1 MTGES
6 LVLMAF
12 MLGIVSAVSLPLGTI
27 SSAFWRPSDRTIAF
41 LMAFGGGA
49 LLAAL
54 TIDLVASSL
63 EKGYFTPLAFGCVVG
78 GLLFVTLNELVND
91 YGGFVRKAS
100 TTFYYLRKE
109 SARGAI
115 AMLVNLRQPGIFEG
129 LSTKEY
135 RALAA
140 SLVRR
145 HYKTGELIYREGDPA
160 EALFMVATGEVE
172 LLDPRQDMAP
182 TTRIGKHGSFGW
194 FDVLSGAPTSTA
206 AVAATD
212 VTLWLLPR
220 GALFSLVPNSQTL
233 IQQIHRA
240 LRSGALS
247 AALQQRHGMSPEA
260 VKKWSDESVQSLLKR
275 GVFSEALTLERKDDE
290 FMAIADDIKRF
301 NLFAHLTQ
309 DELQEIA
316 SHLIYKRFAKGQ
328 TLFHKGDISNR
339 MFFIASGE
347 IASINPSMHFR
358 TTESM
363 GPGTG
368 FGGQA
373 FITGSRHALS
383 AVATED
389 TELWVLRKS
398 DFDELLAETPVLTTK
413 LKHYVNDRELFEYLK
428 YQQHFDDDLIERWKQ
443 KTLSAIDTQTPL
455 PAICEM
461 SFELTAHKGAPL
473 AIWLGILLDGIP
485 ESLVIGASLVQAQI
499 SYSLIGGLFLSN
511 YPEAL
516 SSSVGMRQQGFPF
529 RRILLMWTSLMV
541 VTGIGAA
548 LGNIFF
554 TGAAPSLFAL
564 VEGIAAGAMLTMIA
578 QTMLPEAYFK
588 GGSIIGFSTLL
599 GFLAAIFLKTLE

>member
-1 MTGES
+1 MIAES
-6 LVLMAF
+6 LVLTAF
-12 MLGIVSAVSLPLGTI
+12 LLGLVSAVSLPLGTI
-27 SSAFWRPSDRTIAF
+27 SSAFWRPSDRVIAF

-63 EKGYFTPLAFGCVVG
+63 EKGQFTPLALGCILG
-78 GLLFVTLNELVND
+78 GLLFVLLNELVND

-100 TTFYYLRKE
+100 TTIYYLRKE
-109 SARGAI
+109 SSRGAI
-115 AMLVNLRQPGIFEG
+115 AMLVDLKEPSIFKG

-145 HYKTGELIYREGDPA
+145 HYKKGELIYPEGDPA
-160 EALFMVATGEVE
+160 EALYMVNTGEVE
-172 LLDPRQDMAP
+172 LLDPQHDMIPSA
-182 TTRIGKHGSFGW
+182 TATKYESFGW
-194 FDVLSGAPTSTA
+194 LDMLSGAPTSMA
-206 AVAATD
+206 AVAASD

-220 GALFSLVPNSQTL
+220 GAFFALVPSSPTL
-233 IQQIHRA
+233 IQQLHRA
-240 LRSGALS
+240 LRDSTLVQH
-247 AALQQRHGMSPEA
+247 LQDRHGMTPEEA
-260 VKKWSDESVQSLLKR
+260 RSWTDKSVKSLLNR
-275 GVFSEALTLERKDDE
+275 GVFSEATTLERKDDE
-290 FMAIADDIKRF
+290 FIAIAAEIGRF
-301 NLFAHLTQ
+301 NLFSHLTQ
-309 DELQEIA
+309 DELQVIA
-316 SHLIYKRFAKGQ
+316 SRLIYKRFAKGQ
-328 TLFHKGDISNR
+328 TLFHRGEISNR
-339 MFFIASGE
+339 MYFIAKGE
-347 IASINPSMHFR
+347 ITSLSPSLHLR
-358 TTESM
+358 ATEIL

-368 FGGQA
+368 FGGLA
-373 FITGSRHALS
+373 FVTGCRHALS
-383 AVATED
+383 AVATEA
-389 TELWVLRKS
+389 TEVWVLRKS
-398 DFDELLAETPVLTTK
+398 DFDELLVQTPVLTTK
-413 LKHYVNDRELFEYLK
+413 LKQNVQSDEVTEYLRYK
-428 YQQHFDDDLIERWKQ
+428 QHYDDDLIERWKR
-443 KTLSAIDTQTPL
+443 KTLAAIDSNTPL
-455 PAICEM
+455 PAISEM
-461 SFELTAHKGAPL
+461 SFEVTEHKGAPL

-516 SSSVGMRQQGFPF
+516 SSSIGMRQHGFPF
-529 RRILLMWTSLMV
+529 RRILFMWTSLMV
-541 VTGIGAA
+541 ITGIGAA

>member
-1 MTGES
+1 MIAES
-6 LVLMAF
+6 IILTAF
-12 MLGIVSAVSLPLGTI
+12 LLGIVSAVSLPLGTI
-27 SSAFWRPSDRTIAF
+27 SSALWRPSDRVIAF

-54 TIDLVASSL
+54 TIDLVASAL
-63 EKGYFTPLAFGCVVG
+63 EKGYFTPLAIGCILG
-78 GLLFVTLNELVND
+78 GLLFILLNELVND

-109 SARGAI
+109 SSRGSIAI
-115 AMLVNLRQPGIFEG
+115 LMDLREPRVFEG
-129 LSTKEY
+129 LSMREY
-135 RALAA
+135 RALAK

-145 HYKTGELIYREGDPA
+145 HYKQGELIYREGDPA
-160 EALFMVATGEVE
+160 EAMYMIRDGEVE
-172 LLDPRQDMAP
+172 LLD
-182 TTRIGKHGSFGW
+182 TRKDTEPSERLGRGQSFGW
-194 FDVLSGAPTSTA
+194 LDILTGAPTSTA
-206 AVAATD
+206 AVAASD
-212 VTLWLLPR
+212 VTLWVLPR
-220 GALFSLVPNSQTL
+220 GALLSHIPNSSKL
-233 IQQIHRA
+233 VQQVHLAI
-240 LRSGALS
+240 RSEAIS
-247 AALQQRHGMSPEA
+247 KDLQEQHDMSVEEVNEWA
-260 VKKWSDESVQSLLKR
+260 DRSVKSLLKR
-275 GVFSEALTLERKDDE
+275 GVFSEAVTLERKDDE
-290 FMAIADDIKRF
+290 FLDMAASIKRF
-301 NLFAHLTQ
+301 NLFSNLAQ

-316 SHLIYKRFAKGQ
+316 SQLIYKRFTKGQ
-328 TLFHKGDISNR
+328 TLFHKGEISNR
-339 MFFIASGE
+339 MYFIAKGE
-347 IASINPSMHFR
+347 VASINPSSHYLAA
-358 TTESM
+358 EPLS
-363 GPGTG
+363 PGTG
-368 FGGQA
+368 FGGRA

-413 LKHYVNDRELFEYLK
+413 LKQYINDQEIFDYLRHRQHYDT
-428 YQQHFDDDLIERWKQ
+428 DLIERWRR
-443 KTLSAIDTQTPL
+443 KTLHAIDLKTPL
-455 PAICEM
+455 PAVYEM
-461 SFELTAHKGAPL
+461 SFELTSHKGAPL

-485 ESLVIGASLVQAQI
+485 ESLVIGASLVQGHI

-516 SSSVGMRQQGFPF
+516 SSSIGMRQHGFPF
-529 RRILLMWTSLMV
+529 RRILFMWTSLMV
-541 VTGIGAA
+541 ITGIGAA

>member
-6 LVLMAF
+6 LIGMAF
-12 MLGIVSAVSLPLGTI
+12 LLGIVSAVSLPLGTL
-27 SSAFWRPSDRTIAF
+27 SSAFWRPSDRAIAF

-63 EKGYFTPLAFGCVVG
+63 QEGQFTPLAIGCILG
-78 GLLFVTLNELVND
+78 GLLFVLLNELVND
-91 YGGFVRKAS
+91 YGGFIRKAS
-100 TTFYYLRKE
+100 TTFYYLRQE
-109 SARGAI
+109 RSRGAMQI
-115 AMLVNLRQPGIFEG
+115 LMKLIEPGIFQG

-140 SLVRR
+140 SLAHR
-145 HYKTGELIYREGDPA
+145 HYKKGELIYREGDPA
-160 EALFMVATGEVE
+160 EALYLIESGEVE
-172 LLDPRQDMAP
+172 LLDPRKGMVPIA
-182 TTRIGKHGSFGW
+182 RKGRYESVGW
-194 FDVLSGAPTSTA
+194 LDVLAGTPTSIA
-206 AVAATD
+206 AVAASE
-212 VTLWLLPR
+212 VTLWILPR
-220 GALFSLVPNSQTL
+220 GALFAMVPNSREL
-233 IQQIHRA
+233 VQQIHRA
-240 LRSGALS
+240 LRSNALS
-247 AALQQRHGMSPEA
+247 QELQNRHGMAPDQIKAWTDRS
-260 VKKWSDESVQSLLKR
+260 VKSLLQR
-275 GVFSEALTLERKDDE
+275 GIYSEALAIERKDDE
-290 FMAIADDIKRF
+290 FLETAADIKRF
-301 NLFAHLTQ
+301 NLFSHLTQ

-316 SHLIYKRFAKGQ
+316 SHLIYKRFSKGQ
-328 TLFHKGDISNR
+328 TLFHKGDICNR
-339 MFFIASGE
+339 MYFIASGE
-347 IASINPSMHFR
+347 ISSINPSMQLR
-358 TTESM
+358 AIESM

-413 LKHYVNDRELFEYLK
+413 LKQYINDESLFEYLRYK
-428 YQQHFDDDLIERWKQ
+428 QHFDEDLIERWRR
-443 KTLSAIDTQTPL
+443 KTHSAIENRSSL

-461 SFELTAHKGAPL
+461 SFELTEHRGAPL

-485 ESLVIGASLVQAQI
+485 ESLVIGASVVQAHI

-516 SSSVGMRQQGFPF
+516 SSSVGMRQHGFPF
-529 RRILLMWTSLMV
+529 RRILFMWTSLMV

-548 LGNIFF
+548 LGSVFF
-554 TGAAPSLFAL
+554 TGAPPSLFAL

>member
-1 MTGES
+1 MIADS
-6 LVLMAF
+6 LILTAF
-12 MLGIVSAVSLPLGTI
+12 LLGLVSAVSLPLGTI
-27 SSAFWRPSDRTIAF
+27 SSAFWRPSDRAIAF

-54 TIDLVASSL
+54 TIDLVASAV
-63 EKGYFTPLAFGCVVG
+63 EEGEFTALGIGCILG
-78 GLLFVTLNELVND
+78 GLLFVLLNELVND
-91 YGGFVRKAS
+91 YGGFIRKAS

-109 SARGAI
+109 SSRGSIAI
-115 AMLVNLRQPGIFEG
+115 LANLEHPGIFEG
-129 LSTKEY
+129 LSAKEY

-145 HYKTGELIYREGDPA
+145 HYKKGELIYREGDPA
-160 EALFMVATGEVE
+160 EALFMLESGEVE
-172 LLDPRQDMAP
+172 LLDPRQGMAP
-182 TTRIGKHGSFGW
+182 SARVGRHQSFGW
-194 FDVLSGAPTSTA
+194 LNMLAGTPTSTA
-206 AVAATD
+206 AVAASD

-220 GALFSLVPNSQTL
+220 GSLFSLVPNSRTL

-240 LRSGALS
+240 LRSEALS
-247 AALQQRHGMSPEA
+247 AELQHCHGMTVAE
-260 VKKWSDESVQSLLKR
+260 VKAWTDESVNSLLKR
-275 GVFSEALTLERKDDE
+275 GIFSEALTLERKDDE
-290 FMAIADDIKRF
+290 FLEIADDIKRF
-301 NLFAHLTQ
+301 SLFSHLTQ

-316 SHLIYKRFAKGQ
+316 SHLIYKRLKKGQ

-339 MFFIASGE
+339 MYFIASGE
-347 IASINPSMHFR
+347 ISSINPSMYLR
-358 TTESM
+358 ATETM

-373 FITGSRHALS
+373 FVTGSRHALS

-389 TELWVLRKS
+389 TEVWVLRKS

-413 LKHYVNDRELFEYLK
+413 LKQYINDPVIFEYLK
-428 YQQHFDDDLIERWKQ
+428 YKQHYDDDLIERWKR
-443 KTLSAIDTQTPL
+443 KTQNAIDAKSPL
-455 PAICEM
+455 PAIYEM
-461 SFELTAHKGAPL
+461 SFELSAHRGAPL

-485 ESLVIGASLVQAQI
+485 ESLVIGASLVQAHI

-516 SSSVGMRQQGFPF
+516 SSSVGMRQHGFPF
-529 RRILLMWTSLMV
+529 RRILFMWTSLMV
-541 VTGIGAA
+541 VTGFGAA
-548 LGNIFF
+548 IGNIFF